1 MAMFEARVIA
11 VYMMANRRMGT
22 LYVGVTSD
30 LVRRVYEHR
39 ECLIPGFT
47 QRYSLKRLVWFEQHE
62 EITRAIQREKTLKH
76 YVRDWKINLI
86 ERENRDWDDL
96 YPGLMT

>member
-1 MAMFEARVIA
+1 MSEDRVIA

-30 LVRRVYEHR
+30 LVRRVHEHR
-39 ECLIPGFT
+39 EGLIPGFT
-47 QRYSLKRLVWFEQHE
+47 KRHGLKCLVWFEQHE
-62 EITRAIQREKTLKH
+62 DITRAIQREKTLKH

-86 ERENRDWDDL
+86 ERENRGWEDL
-96 YPGLMT
+96 YPGLMV